1 MCYTFI
7 IKKKKKEE
15 EEMEG
20 RELGDGCSVFHKHNE
35 GKKRLI
41 PKPVLL
47 CSQQVLK
54 LRVCWVG
61 RGCRVCGR
69 CKV

>member
-1 MCYTFI
+1 MFI
-7 IKKKKKEE
+7 LSFFIVWLSEKIMEP

-20 RELGDGCSVFHKHNE
+20 RELGDGCSVFHKHTE

-54 LRVCWVG
+54 LRVC
-61 RGCRVCGR
+61 
-69 CKV
+69 

>member
-1 MCYTFI
+1 
-7 IKKKKKEE
+7 
-15 EEMEG
+15 MEG
-20 RELGDGCSVFHKHNE
+20 RELGDGYSVFHKHTE

-69 CKV
+69 C